1 LKFALFS
8 MWQSGL
14 FMKTRSWS
22 QISAAPLCGLCLVAA
37 TLSAQQPQTPQTET
51 QQQQPADTAFAQQ
64 QQAQVQPPEPQQQPQ
79 TQQEQPPDTAIAQQQ
94 QAQAQ
99 PPQPPQQ
106 PQTQLQTPPQQQT
119 QPQIQLRPQPAKTT
133 NNGYG
138 LTGRYYF
145 GFRVEFFPL
154 SLFKTSFT
162 QTTVTTPPVA
172 SYSYFPSNGSQ
183 KAALAATFE
192 YMFTPR
198 LSAGAEFYLTHA
210 KYTLTTQVRSG
221 LPGPNSGVDDRPLTT
236 YAESSN
242 ADYWV
247 FPMLARYGGIRP
259 RGFLSHLYVAAGAE
273 YRHVG
278 RVRTGTDIYYPD
290 GTTGYTEIAAVPTN
304 SNQIGGVIGLG
315 LRMLDDLGIKVAPE
329 IRFIRWTNSTFEGPG
344 YHSQMNQAEAG
355 LGFSF

>member
-1 LKFALFS
+1 

-14 FMKTRSWS
+14 FMKNRSWS
-22 QISAAPLCGLCLVAA
+22 QISGLVGRPILAAAGFPAGSRARLRAGLVAPLCGLCLVTA
-37 TLSAQQPQTPQTET
+37 TLWAQQPQTPQTQT
-51 QQQQPADTAFAQQ
+51 QQQQPADVATA
-64 QQAQVQPPEPQQQPQ
+64 QP
-79 TQQEQPPDTAIAQQQ
+79 Q

-99 PPQPPQQ
+99 PPQPQQQ
-106 PQTQLQTPPQQQT
+106 PQTQQPPQSPLTQQPQTPQQTQT
-119 QPQIQLRPQPAKTT
+119 QPQLRPPPAKPS
-133 NNGYG
+133 NRAYG

-162 QTTVTTPPVA
+162 ESTTTTPPVA

-198 LSAGAEFYLTHA
+198 LSVGADFYLTHA

-221 LPGPNSGVDDRPLTT
+221 LPSPNSGVDDRPLTT

-247 FPMLARYGGIRP
+247 FPMLARYGGVRP

-304 SNQIGGVIGLG
+304 SNQIGGVVGLG

>member
-1 LKFALFS
+1 

-14 FMKTRSWS
+14 FMKRLNGGIPDSS
-22 QISAAPLCGLCLVAA
+22 PSRIYALCGLFLITA
-37 TLSAQQPQTPQTET
+37 TLFAQQPQSEPQQQELQAQQQQQAQPQQAQT
-51 QQQQPADTAFAQQ
+51 QPQQQPADVAT
-64 QQAQVQPPEPQQQPQ
+64 
-79 TQQEQPPDTAIAQQQ
+79 AQQQ

-99 PPQPPQQ
+99 PPQPQQQ
-106 PQTQLQTPPQQQT
+106 PQTQQQPPQSPLIQQPQTPQQTQT
-119 QPQIQLRPQPAKTT
+119 QPQLRPPPAKTT

-162 QTTVTTPPVA
+162 ESTTSTPPVA

-183 KAALAATFE
+183 KAALGATFE

-221 LPGPNSGVDDRPLTT
+221 LPSPNSGVDDRPLTT
-236 YAESSN
+236 YAESTN

-247 FPMLARYGGIRP
+247 LPMLARYGGIRP

-315 LRMLDDLGIKVAPE
+315 LRMLDDLGIKVSPE

>member
-1 LKFALFS
+1 
-8 MWQSGL
+8 M
-14 FMKTRSWS
+14 
-22 QISAAPLCGLCLVAA
+22 
-37 TLSAQQPQTPQTET
+37 
-51 QQQQPADTAFAQQ
+51 
-64 QQAQVQPPEPQQQPQ
+64 
-79 TQQEQPPDTAIAQQQ
+79 
-94 QAQAQ
+94 
-99 PPQPPQQ
+99 
-106 PQTQLQTPPQQQT
+106 
-119 QPQIQLRPQPAKTT
+119 
-133 NNGYG
+133 
-138 LTGRYYF
+138 
-145 GFRVEFFPL
+145 

-162 QTTVTTPPVA
+162 QSTVTTPPVA

-198 LSAGAEFYLTHA
+198 LSVGAEFYLTHA
-210 KYTLTTQVRSG
+210 KYTLTTQVRNG
-221 LPGPNSGVDDRPLTT
+221 LPGPNAGVDDRPLTT

-247 FPMLARYGGIRP
+247 FPMLARYGGVRS

>member
-1 LKFALFS
+1 
-8 MWQSGL
+8 M
-14 FMKTRSWS
+14 
-22 QISAAPLCGLCLVAA
+22 
-37 TLSAQQPQTPQTET
+37 
-51 QQQQPADTAFAQQ
+51 
-64 QQAQVQPPEPQQQPQ
+64 
-79 TQQEQPPDTAIAQQQ
+79 
-94 QAQAQ
+94 
-99 PPQPPQQ
+99 
-106 PQTQLQTPPQQQT
+106 
-119 QPQIQLRPQPAKTT
+119 
-133 NNGYG
+133 
-138 LTGRYYF
+138 
-145 GFRVEFFPL
+145 
-154 SLFKTSFT
+154 SLFRTSYT
-162 QTTVTTPPVA
+162 QSTVTTPPIA

-198 LSAGAEFYLTHA
+198 LSAGVDFYLTHA

-221 LPGPNSGVDDRPLTT
+221 LPSPNAGVDDRPITT

-247 FPMLARYGGIRP
+247 LPVLARYGGIRS

-290 GTTGYTEIAAVPTN
+290 GSTGYTEIAAVPAN

>member
-1 LKFALFS
+1 

-14 FMKTRSWS
+14 FMKLLKTGTRDSLRPLPHGRGS
-22 QISAAPLCGLCLVAA
+22 EALVDTAALTEPRALASGSGVARISALCVLVTA
-37 TLSAQQPQTPQTET
+37 TLFAQQPQPQQTPPVPALTGGAESGGADT
-51 QQQQPADTAFAQQ
+51 QQQPADVATAQQ
-64 QQAQVQPPEPQQQPQ
+64 ESQA
-79 TQQEQPPDTAIAQQQ
+79 
-94 QAQAQ
+94 
-99 PPQPPQQ
+99 PPQQ
-106 PQTQLQTPPQQQT
+106 PQTQT
-119 QPQIQLRPQPAKTT
+119 QPQLRPQP
-133 NNGYG
+133 NPPSNRPYG

-162 QTTVTTPPVA
+162 QSTTTTPPVA

-198 LSAGAEFYLTHA
+198 LSAGADFYLTHA

-247 FPMLARYGGIRP
+247 FPMLARYGGVRP

-290 GTTGYTEIAAVPTN
+290 GTTSYTEIAAVPTN

-344 YHSQMNQAEAG
+344 YHSQMDQAEAG

>member
-1 LKFALFS
+1 
-8 MWQSGL
+8 MWKSGL
-14 FMKTRSWS
+14 FMKRLNGGT
-22 QISAAPLCGLCLVAA
+22 ICALCGLFLITA
-37 TLSAQQPQTPQTET
+37 TLLAQQPQSEPQQTQVQQQQQEAQAQQPQT
-51 QQQQPADTAFAQQ
+51 
-64 QQAQVQPPEPQQQPQ
+64 Q
-79 TQQEQPPDTAIAQQQ
+79 TQ
-94 QAQAQ
+94 
-99 PPQPPQQ
+99 
-106 PQTQLQTPPQQQT
+106 QQQT
-119 QPQIQLRPQPAKTT
+119 QPPQLQPLTPQQTQTQTQPQLRPQPAKPS
-133 NNGYG
+133 NRAYG

-162 QTTVTTPPVA
+162 ESTVTTPPVA

-221 LPGPNSGVDDRPLTT
+221 LPSPNAGVDDRPLTT

-247 FPMLARYGGIRP
+247 VPMLARYGGVRP

-290 GTTGYTEIAAVPTN
+290 GTTGYTEIAAVPAN